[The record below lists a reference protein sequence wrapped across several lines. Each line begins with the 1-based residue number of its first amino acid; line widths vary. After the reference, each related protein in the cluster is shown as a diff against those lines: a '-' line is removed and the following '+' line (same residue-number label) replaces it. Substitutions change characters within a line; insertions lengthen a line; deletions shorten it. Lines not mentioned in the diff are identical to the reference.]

1 MFRRF
6 FDEGLAQSSFLLAC
20 DRTREAVV
28 IDPRRDADIYV
39 RDAEQNG
46 LRIAHAIETH
56 VHADFVSGARELA
69 ACGAR
74 IVAGPAAGLRFDHHE
89 AADGERLA
97 VGDLEL
103 EFLHTPGHTP
113 EHVSILARQPG
124 APMRLFTGDTL
135 FVAAVGRPDLLGDEL
150 ARQLAEALYDSL
162 FHKLLRL
169 ADDIEV
175 HPGHGAGSLC
185 GAGIG
190 REPHS
195 TIGQERRFNALLQ
208 HTSRDAFVSAVLADL
223 PETPAYFPRMKR
235 INHDGPAVL
244 DLVHGVRAPRPIT
257 ARAAADALG
266 AGAVLLDLRAPER
279 FGAGHPAGAYNVPC
293 GSKVGYWAGWVLPA
307 GAPVV
312 LLTADSD
319 ERQAVEV
326 RRQLLLVGIDD
337 VRGVVDGGFDRWR
350 EAGLPTARVPQI
362 TAPELRERVQRPAGL
377 TVVDVRTRREFLE
390 GHIPG
395 ALHVPVGEIQSR
407 AGEIPRHLPVATIC
421 EGGTR
426 SSLAASLLVRAGF
439 DRVSNV
445 PGGMAAYRALA
456 PREPLPPTAR

>member
-20 DRTREAVV
+20 DRTREAIV
-28 IDPRRDADIYV
+28 IDPRRDAEIYV

-175 HPGHGAGSLC
+175 HPGHGAG
-185 GAGIG
+185 
-190 REPHS
+190 
-195 TIGQERRFNALLQ
+195 
-208 HTSRDAFVSAVLADL
+208 
-223 PETPAYFPRMKR
+223 
-235 INHDGPAVL
+235 
-244 DLVHGVRAPRPIT
+244 
-257 ARAAADALG
+257 
-266 AGAVLLDLRAPER
+266 
-279 FGAGHPAGAYNVPC
+279 
-293 GSKVGYWAGWVLPA
+293 
-307 GAPVV
+307 
-312 LLTADSD
+312 
-319 ERQAVEV
+319 
-326 RRQLLLVGIDD
+326 
-337 VRGVVDGGFDRWR
+337 
-350 EAGLPTARVPQI
+350 
-362 TAPELRERVQRPAGL
+362 
-377 TVVDVRTRREFLE
+377 
-390 GHIPG
+390 
-395 ALHVPVGEIQSR
+395 
-407 AGEIPRHLPVATIC
+407 
-421 EGGTR
+421 
-426 SSLAASLLVRAGF
+426 
-439 DRVSNV
+439 
-445 PGGMAAYRALA
+445 
-456 PREPLPPTAR
+456 